1 MPFGNL
7 AGLFLVVLG
16 LGLWIIGYRMTD
28 MEQEYDGI
36 GFDKLREYVRK
47 IGHEEVL
54 YRWLHDAKERTKI
67 EMLTYAYL
75 RRHFISARMKELASK
90 DFNEKALRNILNRKG
105 EAIRKQSNAIRRQ
118 LSHKHDAVGGVQQPR
133 NDKVPVS
140 LSSLSSAQ
148 GLGFSEA
155 REPIRPV
162 GCSSTRDNDNLH
174 TRDVDYHSSVRE
186 RANLGLYPD
195 ENLNYHEDLYVY
207 WFGILRK
214 YKLPTLVHAHRL
226 LHRDAREVSCTFWL
240 RVKLLRLLQFWY
252 AVHSIC

>member
-1 MPFGNL
+1 MGSYAQGHKDVASGLRDLYWSGYFVTEGRSAEVDFTVAYVRFIKIKATSSVLRHQSDSKMIFVECLSTEDESENTARMPFGNL

-174 TRDVDYHSSVRE
+174 TRDVD
-186 RANLGLYPD
+186 N
-195 ENLNYHEDLYVY
+195 
-207 WFGILRK
+207 
-214 YKLPTLVHAHRL
+214 
-226 LHRDAREVSCTFWL
+226 
-240 RVKLLRLLQFWY
+240 
-252 AVHSIC
+252 